1 MPRRH
6 AMTYPTLGPNSCD
19 RPSPPSPPPPPAPS
33 AEPASPPLEHELD
46 EAYMEEFVELGT
58 QFMADAEQETA
69 AHAMAEEDDDDLE
82 GCSDRPNPEEK
93 STEKKSILAP

>member
-1 MPRRH
+1 
-6 AMTYPTLGPNSCD
+6 
-19 RPSPPSPPPPPAPS
+19 
-33 AEPASPPLEHELD
+33 
-46 EAYMEEFVELGT
+46 MEEFVELGT
-58 QFMADAEQETA
+58 QFMADAEQEAA